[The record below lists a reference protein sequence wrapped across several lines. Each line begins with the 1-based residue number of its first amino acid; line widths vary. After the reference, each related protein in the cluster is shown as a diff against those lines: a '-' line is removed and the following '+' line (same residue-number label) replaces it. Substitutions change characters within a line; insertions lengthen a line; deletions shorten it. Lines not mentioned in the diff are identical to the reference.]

1 MVFAKKTTRCPT
13 RWWHLAVSRM
23 CHCWAPTTLQSWDH
37 NDIPRLMSG
46 KLFVFCKPLWEK
58 NTKKWWLHIIH
69 TIPLSSSTLHVQN
82 KTTHF
87 IGKNAVPQSSRG
99 FARACCRIRSTPL
112 SLSLKVSHSSTNSS
126 FSTTQLAL
134 CQWCHQLKSLT
145 WSPAAMAS
153 CCSGCTSTGKVCPR
167 RTC

>member
-1 MVFAKKTTRCPT
+1 MVFANKTTRCP

-37 NDIPRLMSG
+37 NDIYHDWCREKCVFFVNLYG
-46 KLFVFCKPLWEK
+46 KKTT
-58 NTKKWWLHIIH
+58 NKWLLHIIH
-69 TIPLSSSTLHVQN
+69 TIQLSSSTLPFQD